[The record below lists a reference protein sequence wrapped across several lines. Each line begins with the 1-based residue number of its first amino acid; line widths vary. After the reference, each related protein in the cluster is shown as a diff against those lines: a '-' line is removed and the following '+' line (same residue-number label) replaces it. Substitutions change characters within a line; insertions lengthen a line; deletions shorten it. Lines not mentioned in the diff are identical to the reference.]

1 MAEQQVQIDQLMTS
15 SGVTFGTSGIRG
27 LVVDMTDQV
36 CWLYVSAFLQYLA
49 ASEQLQP
56 GGKVA
61 VAGDLRFSSPRIM
74 AAAMQAVQDHGYKPV
89 NCGHVPTP
97 AVALYGFNNNM
108 PSMMVTGSHI
118 PDDRNGIKFNTPT
131 GEILKADELA
141 IRQQSVLLPIDRFDS
156 IGVFITSPE
165 ANVVSDVANDDYIA
179 RFIAFLPPGCL
190 KGKNIGLYEHSSVSR
205 DCLKV
210 LLEALGASVV
220 SLGRSE
226 AFVSVDTE
234 AIRVEDVVLA
244 REWASEYD
252 FDCIISTDGD
262 GDRPLVSDEKGNWLR
277 GDVAGIL
284 CAKYL
289 QADRVVTPISS
300 NSAVEKSDCFEQ
312 VERTRIGSP
321 YVIEAM
327 TRLLSRDKVVVGYEA
342 NGGFLQASDII
353 LHSKVLGSLPTR
365 DAAIVPLAIL
375 LLADEHSLP
384 ISELLMTLP
393 TRYTASD
400 RLKAFPTTL
409 SQSILATMQ
418 TDNYSENIEAI
429 QQRFPDLG
437 VPIDINTVD
446 GVRMTFESEDIVH
459 LRPSG
464 NAPELR
470 CYTESDTIEGSFKLN
485 QDCIKLMDTWR

>member
-1 MAEQQVQIDQLMTS
+1 MSEKQVQIDQLMTS
-15 SGVTFGTSGIRG
+15 SGVAFGTSGVRG

-36 CWLYVSAFLQYLA
+36 CWLYVSAFLQYLT
-49 ASEQLQP
+49 ASQQLQA

-61 VAGDLRFSSPRIM
+61 IAGDLRFSSPRIM
-74 AAAMQAVQDHGYKPV
+74 AAAMRAVRDHGCEPF

-97 AVALYGFNNNM
+97 AVALYGFNNGM

-131 GEILKADELA
+131 GEILKSDERL
-141 IRQQSVLLPIDRFDS
+141 IRQQSVLLSEAMFDDA
-156 IGVFITSPE
+156 GAFIISSEMPE
-165 ANVVSDVANDDYIA
+165 ISGIANDDYIA
-179 RFIAFLPPGCL
+179 RFTEFFPTACL
-190 KGKNIGLYEHSSVSR
+190 KGKKVGLYEHSSVSR
-205 DCLKV
+205 TCLKV
-210 LLEALGASVV
+210 LLEALGASVT

-226 AFVSVDTE
+226 QFVSVDTE
-234 AIRVEDVVLA
+234 AVRPEDVALA
-244 REWASEYD
+244 RQWANEYD

-262 GDRPLVSDEKGNWLR
+262 GDRPLISDENGNWLR

-300 NSAVEKSDCFEQ
+300 NSAVEKSGCFER

-327 TRLLSRDKVVVGYEA
+327 TGLLSADKAVVGYEA
-342 NGGFLQASDII
+342 NGGFLQASDINVNGKRI
-353 LHSKVLGSLPTR
+353 SALPTR

-375 LLADEHSLP
+375 LLADMKKVA
-384 ISELLMTLP
+384 ISDLLMMLP
-393 TRYTASD
+393 GRYTASD

-418 TDNYSENIEAI
+418 TDSFLTNIAVI
-429 QQRFPDLG
+429 QQRFPALG
-437 VPIDINTVD
+437 LPIDINTVD
-446 GVRMTFESEDIVH
+446 GVRMTFENEDIVH

-470 CYTESDTIEGSFKLN
+470 CYTEAASAEDALTLN
-485 QDCIKLMDTWR
+485 QDCIAIMKTWS

>member
-15 SGVTFGTSGIRG
+15 SGVAFGTSGVRG
-27 LVVDMTDQV
+27 LVVEMTDQV
-36 CWLYVSAFLQYLA
+36 CWLYVSAFIQYLK
-49 ASEQLQP
+49 SSQQLKV
-56 GGKVA
+56 GEKVA

-74 AAAMQAVQDHGYKPV
+74 AAAMRAVRDHGCEPV

-97 AVALYGFNNNM
+97 AVALYGFSHGL

-141 IRQQSVLLPIDRFDS
+141 IREQMVLLSEDEFDS
-156 IGVFITSPE
+156 AGGFVQPFALP
-165 ANVVSDVANDDYIA
+165 VVIAAANDDYIK
-179 RFIAFLPPGCL
+179 RFTDFFPATCL
-190 KGKNIGLYEHSSVSR
+190 VGKKIGLYEHSSVSR
-205 DCLKV
+205 DCMRV
-210 LLEALGASVV
+210 IFEALGASVI

-226 AFVSVDTE
+226 QFVSVDTE
-234 AIRVEDVVLA
+234 AIRPQDMVLA
-244 REWASEYD
+244 KQWAEEHG

-262 GDRPLVSDEKGNWLR
+262 GDRPLVSDENGNWLR

-284 CAKYL
+284 CAEYL
-289 QADRVVTPISS
+289 QADRVVTPVSS
-300 NSAVEKSDCFEQ
+300 NSAVEKSGYFES
-312 VERTRIGSP
+312 VERTQIGSP
-321 YVIEAM
+321 HVIEAM
-327 TRLLSRDKVVVGYEA
+327 TALLSSDKTVVGYEA
-342 NGGFLQASDII
+342 NGGFLQASDIMCD
-353 LHSKVLGSLPTR
+353 SKVMRSLPTR

-375 LLADEHSLP
+375 LLADEKAMS

-393 TRYTASD
+393 ERYTVSD

-418 TDNYSENIEAI
+418 TDNYLENIAAI
-429 QQRFPDLG
+429 QQRFPNLG
-437 VPIDINTVD
+437 MPVDINTVD
-446 GVRMTFESEDIVH
+446 GVRMTFENEDIVH

-470 CYTESDTIEGSFKLN
+470 CYTESVSTERAEALN
-485 QDCIKLMDTWR
+485 QNCIALMKTWH